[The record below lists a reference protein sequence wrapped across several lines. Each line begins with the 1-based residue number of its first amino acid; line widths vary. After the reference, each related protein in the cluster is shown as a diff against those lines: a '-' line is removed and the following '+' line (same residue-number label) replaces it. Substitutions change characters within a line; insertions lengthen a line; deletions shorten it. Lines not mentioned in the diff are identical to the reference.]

1 MSNETF
7 YTIAAAMLR
16 ERKDCKHEKGR
27 KCIPIETDAE
37 CKLCISERKGL
48 IKEMANGKG

>member
-7 YTIAAAMLR
+7 YTIAAEMLR

-27 KCIPIETDAE
+27 KCIPVETDKACRNCVME
-37 CKLCISERKGL
+37 KFKLVRNAK
-48 IKEMANGKG
+48 